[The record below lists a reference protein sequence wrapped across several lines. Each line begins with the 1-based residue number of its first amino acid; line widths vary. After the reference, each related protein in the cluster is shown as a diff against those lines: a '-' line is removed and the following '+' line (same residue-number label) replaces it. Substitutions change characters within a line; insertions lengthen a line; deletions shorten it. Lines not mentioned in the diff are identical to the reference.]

1 MKLEEIQQN
10 SYEFIFEGGINNIH
24 SFVTDN
30 KISYE
35 IKFKESNYV
44 FIEKFNFPYSAFEF
58 VIDLVYLPVG
68 IKPTLDPKIPFTIA
82 AIFVDFFKK
91 NNENI
96 VIYICD
102 SSDNRQNSRR
112 RKFNQ
117 WLQLFK
123 EIDIVTAE
131 TEIIDK
137 DGTIY
142 YNTIIVK
149 ADNSRRNDI
158 VTAFL
163 DIATDNQK

>member
-1 MKLEEIQQN
+1 MKLDEIQQN
-10 SYEFIFEGGINNIH
+10 SYDFYFEGGINNSF

-35 IKFKESNYV
+35 IKFKDSSYI
-44 FIEKFNFPYSAFEF
+44 FIEKLRFPYSAFEF
-58 VIDLVYLPVG
+58 VIDLVFLPKGV
-68 IKPTLDPKIPFTIA
+68 KAMLDPKVSFTIA
-82 AIFVDFFKK
+82 AIFIDFFKN

-102 SSDNRQNSRR
+102 SSDNREKSRR

-117 WLQLFK
+117 WIELFK
-123 EIDIVTAE
+123 ELNFVSAE
-131 TEIIDK
+131 TEIVDI

-142 YNTIIVK
+142 FNTIIVK
-149 ADNSRRNDI
+149 ADNSHRDEI
-158 VTAFL
+158 VNAFL